1 MVWWLRVHAGGMDSI
16 PDWGSSTC
24 QHRAAKNER
33 KRKSK
38 DPGARL
44 PGFKSLTWSLSSWLP
59 WGEGLNFCVSV
70 FPDAVCGLSQCVRS
84 I

>member
-24 QHRAAKNER
+24 QHRAAKKER
-33 KRKSK
+33 KKKKSK

-44 PGFKSLTWSLSSWLP
+44 PGFKSLT
-59 WGEGLNFCVSV
+59 
-70 FPDAVCGLSQCVRS
+70 
-84 I
+84 